1 MALRVVKVL
10 AEEENQKGNGPVL
23 QTLAV
28 MEEHCKLRI
37 GIFIYLFSF
46 LFMLYNYLSIYLIC
60 LSCYQFLLMSL

>member
-1 MALRVVKVL
+1 MRAQLEKLASMALRVVKVL

-37 GIFIYLFSF
+37 GIFIF
-46 LFMLYNYLSIYLIC
+46 I
-60 LSCYQFLLMSL
+60 